1 MKNSENNDYNH
12 NDYNQEENETKSLKD
27 YILLVRNNLVPFLLI
42 TIVCIA
48 AAVFYAL
55 TSMNIYE
62 SKTSLKISEP
72 QGDILAAPLMP
83 DMMDMGMDRFVANEI
98 EIIKSYT
105 NREKVA
111 EAVIDTFNASGD
123 KAKFYLIVNPK
134 NREPKSVDSLVQL
147 LDKKVT
153 VEQKRGLDIVDITAE
168 SPSPYEAALIAN
180 SYAEQYR
187 ELNLEVN
194 RNQLTFVKN
203 FLDEQKDEK
212 QKELN
217 RAEDSLRNFQERG
230 GIVALDEQ
238 ATDLIDQLS
247 QFEARMNA
255 AKIDFM
261 ASTNV
266 LKQYKDELK
275 KQDPRMADYL
285 TSMSSED
292 YIKALQKSLSEL
304 QINKDLAM
312 ANANSKID
320 VSSKIKEYDNKINDL
335 KEKLNQKME
344 VIKAGIFASSPEEVK
359 GLSQKIIVETVRND
373 SLSIVINGMKGIV
386 DTYEEKFNHLPQ
398 KSIELASL
406 KRKSESLEKLFS
418 LIEEKYQD
426 ALINEQSQPGNV
438 LVVDKGRIPQ
448 KPAKPNRMLIVLIG
462 IVLGGGLAFGY
473 VLTRDYFDD
482 TIKTPEDIQ
491 KKNINILAWI
501 PRIEGMELKG
511 GSEFEFIV
519 AKKPKS
525 IPSEAFRALRT
536 RVQFSNVDIESFKT
550 ILITSCLPQEGKT
563 LISLNLAGSFGQAGK
578 KVLLV
583 DCDLRKPRLHG
594 IFGLKKS
601 PGLVNYL
608 FNKASI
614 EEVIRPSE
622 IEGMSYIFSGTI
634 PPNPAE
640 VLQSKA
646 MRNFLEEMRRRFD
659 IIILDSPPIIS
670 VTDSEIL
677 SRVVD
682 GTILIVSAES
692 TEVDL
697 MTNAV
702 GLIKNE
708 RSPFLGVVLNNF
720 VYKNGYGSYYKYYY
734 YYSHPANGNGGKKVK
749 GGGDGEKMGR

>member
-1 MKNSENNDYNH
+1 MKNFENNEYGYEDT
-12 NDYNQEENETKSLKD
+12 ETKSLKD
-27 YILLVRNNLVPFLLI
+27 YLLLIRNNLFPFVI
-42 TIVCIA
+42 ISIVCIA

-55 TSMNIYE
+55 TSRDIYE
-62 SKTSLKISEP
+62 SKTVLKISKPE
-72 QGDILAAPLMP
+72 GNILEAPIMP
-83 DMMDMGMDRFVANEI
+83 DIMDMGMDRFIANEI

-111 EAVIDTFNASGD
+111 KAVIDTFKTSRNKD
-123 KAKFYLIVNPK
+123 KFYLVADHEGISNS
-134 NREPKSVDSLVQL
+134 RTKSVDSLVQL
-147 LDKKVT
+147 LDKKVS
-153 VEQKRGLDIVDITAE
+153 VEQKRGLDIVEITAE

-180 SYAEQYR
+180 SYAGQYR

-203 FLDEQKDEK
+203 FLNEQKDEK

-217 RAEDSLRNFQERG
+217 KAEDSLRNFQEKG

-238 ATDLIDQLS
+238 ATALIDQLS

-255 AKIDFM
+255 AKIDYM
-261 ASTNV
+261 ASSNI
-266 LKQYKDELK
+266 LRQYKGELA

-285 TSMSSED
+285 ASMSSED
-292 YIKALQKSLSEL
+292 YIKALQKSLAEL
-304 QINKDLAM
+304 QINKDLAL

-320 VSSKIKEYDNKINDL
+320 VTAKVKEYDQKINDL
-335 KEKLNQKME
+335 KQKLTQKME

-359 GLSQKIIVETVRND
+359 ELSQKIIVESVRND
-373 SLSIVINGMKGIV
+373 SLNIIISGLKNIV
-386 DTYEEKFNHLPQ
+386 DNYEKKFNNLPQ

-406 KRKSESLEKLFS
+406 KRNSESLEKLYS
-418 LIEEKYQD
+418 LIEEKYQE

-438 LVVDKGRIPQ
+438 LVVDKGRIPM
-448 KPAKPNRMLIVLIG
+448 KPAKPNRLLIVLIG

-473 VLTRDYFDD
+473 VLIRDYFDD

-501 PRIEGMELKG
+501 PQIEGMGIKG
-511 GSEFEFIV
+511 SNEFEFIV

-536 RVQFSNVDIESFKT
+536 RVQFSNVDVESFKT
-550 ILITSCLPQEGKT
+550 ILVTSCLPREGKT
-563 LISLNLAGSFGQAGK
+563 LVSLNLAGSIGQAGK
-578 KVLLV
+578 KILLV

-594 IFGLKKS
+594 IFGVKKS
-601 PGLVNYL
+601 PGLVDYL
-608 FNKASI
+608 FNRASL
-614 EEVIRPSE
+614 EEVIHPAE
-622 IEGMSYIFSGTI
+622 VENMSYIFSGTI

-646 MRNFLEEMRRRFD
+646 MKIFLEDMRKRFD
-659 IIILDSPPIIS
+659 MIVLDSPPIIS

-677 SRVVD
+677 SRIVD

-720 VYKNGYGSYYKYYY
+720 VYKNGYGTYYKYYY
-734 YYSHPANGNGGKKVK
+734 YYSHPANGNSAKHVK
-749 GGGDGEKMGR
+749 

>member
-1 MKNSENNDYNH
+1 MKNFENNDYE
-12 NDYNQEENETKSLKD
+12 YEENETRSLKD
-27 YILLVRNNLVPFLLI
+27 YLLLIRNNLFSFLLI
-42 TIVCIA
+42 AILCIA

-55 TSMNIYE
+55 TSRDIYE
-62 SKTSLKISEP
+62 SETVLKISEP

-83 DMMDMGMDRFVANEI
+83 DIMDMGMDRFVANEI

-105 NREKVA
+105 NRDRVAKALIDSFKTSHEK
-111 EAVIDTFNASGD
+111 D
-123 KAKFYLIVNPK
+123 KFYLVLNHDSDEK
-134 NREPKSVDSLVQL
+134 NNLLSTDSLVDL

-153 VEQKRGLDIVDITAE
+153 VEQERGLDIVDITAE
-168 SPSPYEAALIAN
+168 SPSPYEASLIVN
-180 SYAEQYR
+180 DYAQQYR
-187 ELNLEVN
+187 ELNLDIN

-203 FLDEQKDEK
+203 FLDKQKIEK

-217 RAEDSLRNFQERG
+217 NAEDSLRDFQEKG

-238 ATDLIDQLS
+238 ATALIDQLS

-255 AKIDFM
+255 AKIDYL

-266 LKQYKDELK
+266 LMQYKAELK

-285 TSMSSED
+285 ASMSSED
-292 YIKALQKSLSEL
+292 YINALQQSLAEL
-304 QINKDLAM
+304 QINKDLAL
-312 ANANSKID
+312 ANTNNNVN
-320 VSSKIKEYDNKINDL
+320 VSAKIKEYDHKINDL
-335 KEKLNQKME
+335 KKKLNEKMD

-359 GLSQKIIVETVRND
+359 GLTQKIIIETVKND
-373 SLSIVINGMKGIV
+373 SLNIIINGLKNIV
-386 DTYEEKFNHLPQ
+386 DSYENKFNHLPK

-406 KRKSESLEKLFS
+406 KRNSESLEKLYS

-438 LVVDKGRIPQ
+438 LVVDKGRIPT
-448 KPAKPNRMLIVLIG
+448 KPSKPNRLLIVLIG
-462 IVLGGGLAFGY
+462 IVFGGGLAFGY
-473 VLTRDYFDD
+473 VLVRDYFDD

-501 PRIEGMELKG
+501 PRIEGMELKRG
-511 GSEFEFIV
+511 HEFEFIV

-536 RVQFSNVDIESFKT
+536 RVQFSNVDVESFKT
-550 ILITSCLPQEGKT
+550 VLITSCLPQEGKT
-563 LISLNLAGSFGQAGK
+563 LVSLNLAGSIGQAGK

-583 DCDLRKPRLHG
+583 DCDLRKPRLHTV
-594 IFGLKKS
+594 FGLKKH
-601 PGLVNYL
+601 PGLVDYL
-608 FNKASI
+608 FNRIPLNDIIHSS
-614 EEVIRPSE
+614 EVE
-622 IEGMSYIFSGTI
+622 NMSYIFSGTI

-646 MRNFLEEMRRRFD
+646 MKNFLDDIRKRFD
-659 IIILDSPPIIS
+659 MIILDSPPIIS

-682 GTILIVSAES
+682 GTILVVSAES

-697 MTNAV
+697 MTTAV

-734 YYSHPANGNGGKKVK
+734 YYSHPTNGK
-749 GGGDGEKMGR
+749 GAKQSKGASL

>member
-1 MKNSENNDYNH
+1 
-12 NDYNQEENETKSLKD
+12 
-27 YILLVRNNLVPFLLI
+27 
-42 TIVCIA
+42 
-48 AAVFYAL
+48 
-55 TSMNIYE
+55 
-62 SKTSLKISEP
+62 
-72 QGDILAAPLMP
+72 
-83 DMMDMGMDRFVANEI
+83 MDRFVANEI

-105 NREKVA
+105 NRDRVAKALIDSFKTSHEK
-111 EAVIDTFNASGD
+111 D
-123 KAKFYLIVNPK
+123 KFYLVLNHDSDEK
-134 NREPKSVDSLVQL
+134 NNLLSTDSLVDL

-153 VEQKRGLDIVDITAE
+153 VEQERGLDIVDITAE
-168 SPSPYEAALIAN
+168 SPSPYEASLIVN
-180 SYAEQYR
+180 DYAQQYR
-187 ELNLEVN
+187 ELNLDIN

-203 FLDEQKDEK
+203 FLDKQKIEK

-217 RAEDSLRNFQERG
+217 NAEDSLRDFQEKG

-238 ATDLIDQLS
+238 ATALIDQLS

-255 AKIDFM
+255 AKIDYL

-266 LKQYKDELK
+266 LMQYKAELK

-285 TSMSSED
+285 ASMSSED
-292 YIKALQKSLSEL
+292 YINALQQSLAEL
-304 QINKDLAM
+304 QINKDLAL
-312 ANANSKID
+312 ANTNNNVN
-320 VSSKIKEYDNKINDL
+320 VSAKIKEYDHKINDL
-335 KEKLNQKME
+335 KKKLNEKMD

-359 GLSQKIIVETVRND
+359 GLTQKIIIETVKND
-373 SLSIVINGMKGIV
+373 SLNIIINGLKNIV
-386 DTYEEKFNHLPQ
+386 DSYENKFNHLPK

-406 KRKSESLEKLFS
+406 KRNSESLEKLYS

-438 LVVDKGRIPQ
+438 LVVDKGRIPT
-448 KPAKPNRMLIVLIG
+448 KPSKPNRLLIVLIG
-462 IVLGGGLAFGY
+462 IVFGGGLAFGY
-473 VLTRDYFDD
+473 VLVRDYFDD

-501 PRIEGMELKG
+501 PRIEGMELKRG
-511 GSEFEFIV
+511 HEFEFIV

-536 RVQFSNVDIESFKT
+536 RVQFSNVDVESFKT
-550 ILITSCLPQEGKT
+550 VLITSCLPQEGKT
-563 LISLNLAGSFGQAGK
+563 LVSLNLAGSIGQAGK

-583 DCDLRKPRLHG
+583 DCDLRKPRLHTV
-594 IFGLKKS
+594 FGLKKH
-601 PGLVNYL
+601 PGLVDYL
-608 FNKASI
+608 FNRIPLNDIIHSS
-614 EEVIRPSE
+614 EVE
-622 IEGMSYIFSGTI
+622 NMSYIFSGTI

-646 MRNFLEEMRRRFD
+646 MKNFLDDIRKRFD
-659 IIILDSPPIIS
+659 MIILDSPPIIS

-682 GTILIVSAES
+682 GTILVVSAES

-697 MTNAV
+697 MTTAV

-734 YYSHPANGNGGKKVK
+734 YYSHPTNGK
-749 GGGDGEKMGR
+749 GAKQSKGASL